1 MRFRF
6 RDHGEG
12 GAIAVMTAF
21 LIVGLLA
28 VAALGVDITS
38 QVNERQKLYDT
49 IDASA
54 HAGAYRLP
62 GSGIQAKNDALAFA
76 ASNDPDP
83 TAPVPAIDFFC
94 VVASKLVGGI
104 WVVDTTQ
111 TPSTCYLEASK
122 VTNVYPVPPAR
133 CNSRICSIPCDPAA
147 GDSCNTVR
155 VTGTKPV
162 PFSFAPAIGIA
173 SGTTG
178 AVTSVACKGSCG
190 TVPLNPMDVAVV
202 ADRTGSMSS
211 TDITAM
217 ITGIKG
223 MFQVMTPSQQYVALG
238 TIGRSKLGA
247 ASATCSSTLKARSE
261 PSTSTTLGPWMPVPF
276 SADYLTPG
284 TTTINTNSTLVNA
297 VQCIKNSSGT
307 GTHLASPLKTAARYL
322 LGIDP
327 NNLGSLPARTG
338 TIRKAI
344 IFETD
349 GAPNESIPTG
359 GSTALDIAGD
369 VSSTVTTNDT
379 ACNNFKTVA
388 TNAKNAGVLVVTVAY
403 NVSTNKCSTMTGSA
417 KLVDTLAAAASPTA
431 SGAAS
436 AANFDC
442 GTTAGRNSE
451 NADGDFFFCAAT
463 GTDMAAIF
471 KTAFVQIANG
481 IRLIRLP

>member
-1 MRFRF
+1 MRLRF

-12 GAIAVMTAF
+12 DERGAIAVMTAF

-54 HAGAYRLP
+54 HAGAFRLP
-62 GSGIQAKNDALAFA
+62 TSGTLARSDALAFA
-76 ASNDPDP
+76 TKNDPVVTPD
-83 TAPVPAIDFFC
+83 VDFFC
-94 VVASKLVGGI
+94 VVASKWNGSA

-111 TPSTCYLEASK
+111 IPATCNPASRGINF
-122 VTNVYPVPPAR
+122 TGYR

-155 VTGTKPV
+155 VTGNKPV

-173 SGTTG
+173 GGTTG

-247 ASATCSSTLKARSE
+247 ASATCSSTLKALSE

-284 TTTINTNSTLVNA
+284 TTTINTNSNLVNA

-417 KLVDTLAAAASPTA
+417 KLVDTLAVAASPTA
-431 SGAAS
+431 SGAVS